1 MQNEAVEEI
10 VSQPETK
17 KESKLSASV
26 LLFIGC
32 WLVYACGYIARVNY
46 SAALDTMRDL
56 GVISGS
62 ITGTVSAVYFI
73 AYAVGQMVNGILAD
87 KKSPFILIV
96 IGLSVIIISQILMAT
111 VYTYDFLFIVWWGIN
126 GLGQSMLWAPV
137 FFILSNVL
145 HSKVRFTAVTL
156 ISLSTP
162 GGKMGGYLA
171 SSLSLLSG
179 YWNTVFVT
187 AGTILAVVLLIFITL
202 FLVSKKHLIVNRP
215 EKKVVKIEGQQSLPL
230 MKILI
235 LSGIMIVLPA
245 LVCHGLFFNGAIEW
259 IPKILSDNFNQ
270 DASMSS
276 LMTMIIPA
284 LGACGVFLC
293 NFVYEHWFARNE
305 IRSSFFFMCASL
317 IPLAVML
324 IFTFNPGAIF
334 GLGVEAII
342 FVAMYAVVY
351 VFQCCF
357 NHLMIGL
364 VPMRCAM
371 FALGATISGL
381 SNAINYGG
389 SAISTYAMG
398 YAVELMPIW
407 MLVLVWMGI
416 IVFACVF
423 VAIAMPKWT
432 KFSKNH
438 GFLGTKI

>member
-1 MQNEAVEEI
+1 ME
-10 VSQPETK
+10 SQPIK
-17 KESKLSASV
+17 RESKLSASV

-46 SAALDTMRDL
+46 SAALDTMKDV
-56 GVISGS
+56 GVLSGGVA
-62 ITGTVSAVYFI
+62 GTVSAVYFI
-73 AYAVGQMVNGILAD
+73 AYAVGQMLNGILAD

-96 IGLSVIIISQILMAT
+96 IGLGVIITSQILMAT
-111 VYTYDFLFIVWWGIN
+111 VYTHEILFIVWWGIN

-145 HSKVRFTAVTL
+145 HSKVRFTAITL

-162 GGKMGGYLA
+162 VGKMGGYLA
-171 SSLSLLSG
+171 SSLSLMGG
-179 YWNTVFVT
+179 YWGTVFVT
-187 AGTILAVVLLIFITL
+187 AGVILAVVLLIFVTL
-202 FLVSKKHLIVNRP
+202 FLVSKKDLIVNKP
-215 EKKVVKIEGQQSLPL
+215 EKKVIKVENQQTLPLVKILTR
-230 MKILI
+230 
-235 LSGIMIVLPA
+235 SGIMIALPA

-259 IPKILSDNFNQ
+259 IPTILSNNFQ
-270 DASMSS
+270 QAESMSS

-305 IRSSFFFMCASL
+305 IKSSFFFMGASL
-317 IPLAVML
+317 IPLGVMI
-324 IFTFNPGAIF
+324 IFTFSPGSVF
-334 GLGVEAII
+334 GFSAEAII
-342 FVAMYAVVY
+342 FVTMYAIVY

-407 MLVLVWMGI
+407 GLVLIWVGI
-416 IVFACVF
+416 IVFACLF
-423 VAIAMPKWT
+423 VAIATPKWT
-432 KFSKNH
+432 KFSKNY

>member
-1 MQNEAVEEI
+1 MSENIME
-10 VSQPETK
+10 SQPIK
-17 KESKLSASV
+17 RESKLSASV

-46 SAALDTMRDL
+46 SAALDTMKDV
-56 GVISGS
+56 GVLSGGVA
-62 ITGTVSAVYFI
+62 GTVSAVYFI
-73 AYAVGQMVNGILAD
+73 AYAVGQMLNGILAD

-96 IGLSVIIISQILMAT
+96 IGLGVIITSQILMAT
-111 VYTYDFLFIVWWGIN
+111 VYTHEILFIVWWGIN

-145 HSKVRFTAVTL
+145 HSKVRFTAITL

-162 GGKMGGYLA
+162 VGKMGGYLA
-171 SSLSLLSG
+171 SSLSLMGG
-179 YWNTVFVT
+179 YWGTVFVT
-187 AGTILAVVLLIFITL
+187 AGVILAVVLLIFVTL
-202 FLVSKKHLIVNRP
+202 FLVSKKDLIVNKP
-215 EKKVVKIEGQQSLPL
+215 EKKVIKVENQQTLPLVKILTR
-230 MKILI
+230 
-235 LSGIMIVLPA
+235 SGIMIALPA

-259 IPKILSDNFNQ
+259 IPTILSNNFQ
-270 DASMSS
+270 QAESMSS

-305 IRSSFFFMCASL
+305 IKSSFFFMGASL
-317 IPLAVML
+317 IPLGVMI
-324 IFTFNPGAIF
+324 IFTFSPGSVF
-334 GLGVEAII
+334 GFSAEAII
-342 FVAMYAVVY
+342 FVTMYAIVY

-407 MLVLVWMGI
+407 GLVLIWVGI
-416 IVFACVF
+416 IVFACLF
-423 VAIAMPKWT
+423 VAIATPKWT
-432 KFSKNH
+432 KFSKNY

>member
-1 MQNEAVEEI
+1 MSEE
-10 VSQPETK
+10 VMEGQPIK

-46 SAALDTMRDL
+46 SAALDTMKDV
-56 GVISGS
+56 GVLSGGVA
-62 ITGTVSAVYFI
+62 GTVSAVYFI
-73 AYAVGQMVNGILAD
+73 AYAVGQMINGILAD

-96 IGLSVIIISQILMAT
+96 IGLSVIIASQILMAT
-111 VYTYDFLFIVWWGIN
+111 VYTHEVLFIVWWGIN

-162 GGKMGGYLA
+162 VGKMGGYLA

-179 YWNTVFVT
+179 YWGTVFVT
-187 AGTILAVVLLIFITL
+187 AGVILAVVLLIFTTL
-202 FLVSKKHLIVNRP
+202 FLVSKKDLIVNKP
-215 EKKVVKIEGQQSLPL
+215 EKKVVKIENQQSLPL
-230 MKILI
+230 VKILT
-235 LSGIMIVLPA
+235 LSGIMIALPA

-259 IPKILSDNFNQ
+259 IPTILSNNFNQ
-270 DASMSS
+270 AESMSS

-305 IRSSFFFMCASL
+305 IKSSLFFMGASL
-317 IPLAVML
+317 VPLGVMI
-324 IFTFNPGAIF
+324 IFTFSPGSVF
-334 GLGVEAII
+334 GLSAEAII
-342 FVAMYAVVY
+342 FVTMYAIVY

-407 MLVLVWMGI
+407 ALVLVWMGI

-432 KFSKNH
+432 KFSKNY
-438 GFLGTKI
+438 GFLGKKI

>member
-1 MQNEAVEEI
+1 MQNEETAVVQEP
-10 VSQPETK
+10 QK
-17 KESKLSASV
+17 KETKLSASV

-46 SAALDTMRDL
+46 SAALDTMKDL

-73 AYAVGQMVNGILAD
+73 AYAVGQMINGVLAD
-87 KKSPFILIV
+87 KKSPFVLII
-96 IGLSVIIISQILMAT
+96 IGLSVIITSQLLMAF
-111 VYTYDFLFIVWWGIN
+111 VYMPDFLLIVWWGIN

-162 GGKMGGYLA
+162 VGKMGGYLA
-171 SSLSLLSG
+171 SALSLMGGQWS
-179 YWNTVFVT
+179 TVFVT
-187 AGTILAVVLLIFITL
+187 AGVILAVVLLIFTTL
-202 FLVSKKHLIVNRP
+202 FLVTKKDLIVNKP
-215 EKKVVKIEGQQSLPL
+215 KKNVVKIENQQSLPL

-235 LSGIMIVLPA
+235 LSGIMIALPA

-259 IPKILSDNFNQ
+259 IPTILSENFGQ
-270 DASMSS
+270 SASDSS

-305 IRSSFFFMCASL
+305 IKSSLFFMGASL
-317 IPLAVML
+317 VPLGIML
-324 IFTFNPGAIF
+324 IFTFSPGAIF
-334 GLGVEAII
+334 GIGVEAII

-371 FALGATISGL
+371 FAVGATISGL

-389 SAISTYAMG
+389 SAISTYAMT

-407 MLVLVWMGI
+407 LLVLVWMGI
-416 IVFACVF
+416 IIFACVF

-432 KFSKNH
+432 KFSKNY